1 MTTGSS
7 GMSDHTSLVLHHPAV
22 SPTSSSVILLSR
34 ICFPSQLRKKT
45 ILAPMLSNLNLHS
58 TIIEFVAT
66 NIVSSVDTGV
76 LQAATSLR

>member
-1 MTTGSS
+1 
-7 GMSDHTSLVLHHPAV
+7 
-22 SPTSSSVILLSR
+22 
-34 ICFPSQLRKKT
+34 
-45 ILAPMLSNLNLHS
+45 MLSNLNLHS